1 MKTDGRAAHQ
11 ALTWIWGIGLVIGWG
26 LAFLAAF
33 WIATTLMSRDLLP
46 GSIDTNLRWDLAFLN
61 ATMGV
66 LGLVTVVSVA
76 RVVFGY
82 WPRVRAWHLVVPV
95 VGFAISIA
103 EELVLHEWAE
113 VHIGQYEFDHVAP
126 TAVLSWTT
134 ILVAVS
140 VFAALVA
147 PRARELPPM
156 LGVWAASSVVLLIT
170 LMNAP
175 GLGDGIELESW
186 TLAILI
192 GLSAVYAIGCV
203 GVAFWHTR
211 RG

>member
-1 MKTDGRAAHQ
+1 MATERQQ
-11 ALTWIWGIGLVIGWG
+11 ADSALNWIWGFCLLIGWI

-33 WIATTLMSRDLLP
+33 GIASTLVSRDLLP

-66 LGLVTVVSVA
+66 LGLVTVLGVA
-76 RVVFGY
+76 RVVFGC
-82 WPRVRAWHLVVPV
+82 WPSAKAWHVAVAI
-95 VGFAISIA
+95 VGFVISIS

-113 VHIGQYEFDHVAP
+113 VHIGQYEFDYVAP

-134 ILVAVS
+134 ILVAVTA
-140 VFAALVA
+140 FATLVA
-147 PRARELPPM
+147 PRGAALPPT
-156 LGVWAASSVVLLIT
+156 LGLWAAGAFVGVVT
-170 LMNAP
+170 LMNVP
-175 GLGDGIELESW
+175 GLRDGIEPESW

-192 GLSAVYAIGCV
+192 GLSAVYALGCISL
-203 GVAFWHTR
+203 GVRRVR